1 MDNHKKLFKGDST
14 NLMIFV
20 GGLPDLTLYTCY
32 FTLKHKATDPSALI
46 SKIGIVSDPS
56 STYVVPILT
65 TDTSLNPDDYCYD
78 VRLDSSTAVH
88 TIIKDIFTIMQP
100 VKS

>member
-1 MDNHKKLFKGDST
+1 MQNHIKIYKGNSA
-14 NLMIFV
+14 NLMIWV
-20 GGLPDLTLYTCY
+20 GGLSDLTLYTCY
-32 FTLKHKATDPSALI
+32 LTVKDKATDPSALI
-46 SKIGIVSDPS
+46 SRIGIVSDPS

-78 VRLDSSTAVH
+78 VRLDSSTATH